1 MRLSN
6 ILPLI
11 TEKKKADS
19 SGYGQRVRSNSVS
32 TIKTSDLED
41 AEEQDFGNPV
51 LNYVNELTRA
61 ASYSNVRESKFKQ
74 KVKKLQATTAVTRLF
89 NEAGSQKHLDH
100 WEVLLEHSHDVTKRH
115 A

>member
-1 MRLSN
+1 MKFKNSFKQYS
-6 ILPLI
+6 PLI

-19 SGYGQRVRSNSVS
+19 SGYGQRARSNSVS

-100 WEVLLEHSHDVTKRH
+100 WKVLL
-115 A
+115 

>member
-19 SGYGQRVRSNSVS
+19 SGYGQRARSNSVA

-89 NEAGSQKHLDH
+89 NEEKKKKHLDH
-100 WEVLLEHSHDVTKRH
+100 WKVLL
-115 A
+115 